1 MSLLNCL
8 LIIRS
13 ARGLIRQED
22 EVHRLKS
29 TSSALLSTYASYN
42 DDLSVLLV
50 LLKEFIIH

>member
-1 MSLLNCL
+1 MSLFSCL